1 MKHGDCLP
9 FLISF
14 GDIDRMKWIVRSEKL
29 SIVQSIQTEIIID
42 KGPPHLFD
50 TEEEANKML
59 DFFHLCLGD
68 IFFGGNWQV
77 LAIN

>member
-1 MKHGDCLP
+1 
-9 FLISF
+9 
-14 GDIDRMKWIVRSEKL
+14 MKWIVRSEKL

-42 KGPPHLFD
+42 EGPPRLFD
-50 TEEEANKML
+50 TEDEANQML
-59 DFFHLCLGD
+59 ALFHMCLGN